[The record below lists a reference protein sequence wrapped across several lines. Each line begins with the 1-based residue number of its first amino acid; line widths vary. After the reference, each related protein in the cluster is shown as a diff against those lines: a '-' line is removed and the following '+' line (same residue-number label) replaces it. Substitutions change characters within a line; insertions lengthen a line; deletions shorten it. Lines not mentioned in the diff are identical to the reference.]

1 MTYEQGLF
9 ETEVYDHIVVGAGI
23 EGSATAYYLA
33 KNGYKTLL
41 IEQFRL
47 PHTRGSSHGASRL
60 TRKAYTDAVY
70 VDMMKEAFEMWFE
83 LERES
88 GENLYKKLGLLVTA
102 PKTTG
107 EIKRYAEA
115 MKQHD
120 LPFTVYSASEIRNKY
135 PQLKYGND
143 WVGLFDPEGGIL
155 KAEKCLASF
164 QKQFLKF
171 NGTLK
176 DGERVNEV
184 IQLTDGNIN
193 LLTSKGNYQCK
204 SIVLCL
210 GAWAGTFLKK
220 LGLNLPLQ
228 PQVVKPC
235 YWRETKVGAYTAGGS
250 FPCILSVTEDHTE
263 VYGLPADEYH
273 GLYKFTAHKGL
284 DIDHPDNRD
293 TINTDA
299 LLRIPKKYIEKY
311 MNFLDTRANIIE
323 TCVYTVTPDE
333 NFILDKVPNKS
344 NIIVGAGFSGH
355 GFKFGPIV
363 GKILGS
369 LATGKKINYD
379 LTMFKI
385 SRFDKNFNKASK
397 L

>member
-1 MTYEQGLF
+1 MTHEQGLF
-9 ETEVYDHIVVGAGI
+9 ETEKYDHIVVGAGI

-47 PHTRGSSHGASRL
+47 PHTRGSSHGPSRL

-70 VDMMKEAFEMWFE
+70 VHMMKEAFQMWSE

-88 GENLYKKLGLLVTA
+88 GEILYKKLGLLVTA
-102 PKTTG
+102 PKSTG
-107 EIKRYAEA
+107 EVKRYADA
-115 MKQHD
+115 MKEHD
-120 LPFTVYSASEIRNKY
+120 LPFTLYSASEIRNKY
-135 PQLKYGND
+135 PQLKYGNE

-164 QKQFLKF
+164 QKQFVKL
-171 NGTLK
+171 NGKLN

-184 IQLTDGNIN
+184 IQMADGCIN
-193 LLTSKGNYQCK
+193 LITSKGNYQAK

-210 GAWAGTFLKK
+210 GTWAGSFLKK

-235 YWRETKVGAYTAGGS
+235 YWRETKPGAYTAGGS
-250 FPCILSVTEDHTE
+250 FPCILSLTEDHTE
-263 VYGLPADEYH
+263 VYGLPADEYP
-273 GLYKFTAHKGL
+273 GLFKFCAHKGL
-284 DIDHPDNRD
+284 DVDHPDKRD
-293 TINTDA
+293 TINTDS
-299 LLRIPKKYIEKY
+299 LVRIPKKYIEKY
-311 MNFLDTRANIIE
+311 MTFLETRPSIVE
-323 TCVYTVTPDE
+323 TCAYTVTPDE
-333 NFILDKVPNKS
+333 NFILDTLPNNK

-369 LATGKKINYD
+369 FATGKKIEFD
-379 LTMFKI
+379 LTMFKM
-385 SRFDKNFNKASK
+385 SRFDKILKKSSK